1 MTDTTGFALHLGDG
15 TRLQLPQ
22 PPALAEFAL
31 PGNGRQFGQFLAFYD
46 GTTQTGALY
55 YFEARTWHLHQPA
68 DREMFFAQ
76 CVMLDSLAPSQ
87 EAVATV
93 AGAVNS
99 HTRTTH

>member
-1 MTDTTGFALHLGDG
+1 VTDSTGFALHLGDG

-55 YFEARTWHLHQPA
+55 YFEARTWHLHQPTQR
-68 DREMFFAQ
+68 DLFWAQ
-76 CVMLDSLAPSQ
+76 CELLDSLAPSQ
-87 EAVATV
+87 EVTASMATGMA
-93 AGAVNS
+93 AGTRS
-99 HTRTTH
+99 H